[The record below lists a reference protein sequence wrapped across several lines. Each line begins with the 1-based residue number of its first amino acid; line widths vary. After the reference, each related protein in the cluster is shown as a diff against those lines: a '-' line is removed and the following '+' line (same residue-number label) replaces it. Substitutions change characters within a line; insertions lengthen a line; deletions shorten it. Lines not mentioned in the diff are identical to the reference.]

1 MLDDRL
7 ERRGQPGLSSNRR
20 NGGVHVEGDPLVGWR
35 AAFPNA
41 RRRLRPARALIPL
54 FRRARWVL
62 LDQTLSSASNFLF
75 AILVARSVSAR
86 EFGLFAV
93 AFLIYQV
100 TLSTSRS
107 LVSEP
112 FVIKFSAAPPQ
123 VMREPSKAA
132 TGTAIV
138 LGAAGGTLLLATAAV
153 GSGAAGAATI
163 PLAFALPGLF
173 LQDAWRY
180 VFFASRAPAKAAFN
194 DSMWLLAQFG
204 LFAILAT
211 AYKLNLTGLAAAWG
225 GAATAAAV
233 VGCVQAGV
241 LPGPAHAG
249 SWLREHRHLGMGLTT
264 DVLVQGA
271 AAQLAMLSIG
281 AAAGLTAVGA
291 VRAALLL
298 FGPPYIVLQGA
309 VALAL
314 PEAVRLRQRRPE
326 RLLSVAVGSGLVLAS
341 VPALWGAGLVAM
353 PEHFGESLL
362 GDSWVAARAL
372 VPAITV
378 LVIGAAIL
386 VPAAVGLRAL
396 VSVRRLVATSVV
408 VAPVGVILV
417 AAGAW
422 VGDTRGAAHGLA
434 AGHWLLAVVLWCQF
448 VAAGRSLGPSQES
461 PGRSDGRYLDPG

>member
-1 MLDDRL
+1 MTGV
-7 ERRGQPGLSSNRR
+7 ERRGQPGLSSNRG
-20 NGGVHVEGDPLVGWR
+20 NLGVDVEGDPPVGWR
-35 AAFPNA
+35 AALPSA

-62 LDQTLSSASNFLF
+62 LDQILSSASNFLF

-100 TLSTSRS
+100 TLSTSRA

-112 FVIKFSAAPPQ
+112 FVIKFSAADPQ
-123 VMREPSKAA
+123 VTREPSKAA
-132 TGTAIV
+132 TGTAMV
-138 LGAAGGTLLLATAAV
+138 LGAVGGALLLATAAV

-173 LQDAWRY
+173 VQDAWRY
-180 VFFASRAPAKAAFN
+180 VFFANRAPAKAAFN
-194 DSMWLLAQFG
+194 DSVWLLAQFG

-211 AYKLNLTGLAAAWG
+211 ADRLHLTSLAAAWG
-225 GAATAAAV
+225 GAATVAAL
-233 VGCVQAGV
+233 VGCLQAGV
-241 LPGPAHAG
+241 LPGPARAA

-298 FGPPYIVLQGA
+298 FGPPYIVLQGG

-314 PEAVRLRQRRPE
+314 PEAVRLRERRPD
-326 RLLSVAVGSGLVLAS
+326 RLLSVAVVSGLILGF

-353 PEHFGESLL
+353 PAHFGESLL
-362 GDSWVAARAL
+362 GESWSAARAL
-372 VPAITV
+372 VPAVTV
-378 LVIGAAIL
+378 LVIGTAIL

-396 VSVRRLVATSVV
+396 VSIRRLVATSVV
-408 VAPVGVILV
+408 VAPLGVVLV
-417 AAGAW
+417 ATGAW
-422 VGDTRGAAHGLA
+422 VGDARGAAQGLA
-434 AGHWLLAVVLWCQF
+434 AGHWLLGVVLWCQF
-448 VAAGRSLGPSQES
+448 VAAGRSVEAS
-461 PGRSDGRYLDPG
+461 